1 MRGFDSCYS
10 CFMKKI
16 LTNSL
21 RQKSPITLKLKKTLN
36 NTSHLSRFNTNKK
49 NYRPIFFKKNNLL
62 LKSGYNQGIYN
73 YIPYSTS
80 SSLHNHPQLLY
91 LRTGLRVMNSTSALM
106 PEFYTNV
113 LPFKDKLL
121 NTPSLLNH
129 KTVTNFNFKLPS
141 VNLLDSLIDYYLS
154 SYVLA
159 KHHIHSKKAAI
170 IIAQIIDS
178 GHFSRRTVYL
188 SNTQSISLKYKAK
201 LTNYFLSYTPI
212 LSTINPLLTLTRI
225 PLPLDFN
232 FYPIKQE
239 TNTEKVKTNH
249 TLVNFTSLE
258 TLLNNLLNLVWSYN
272 KQPNSTNHFK
282 FLKKYFTVRSR
293 RFKKT
298 NLINQYRNIFFIMK
312 KYIRLNTQSRLNFV
326 WQKKKMN
333 WSSKR
338 KLEMQFFN
346 SFSKLPL
353 KVKRLNSQVKSS
365 LSISEKKISTFVPFN
380 YNLLNLQLTPQS
392 TNYNLVN
399 SLIKTLPL
407 TSIQL
412 SLLYILHPWLLNTLI
427 DTSSFKKNS
436 TSLLQHFA
444 IPVNLSYTNL
454 QPHKSFNYI
463 TSKKILS
470 LFSTNKIREDVI
482 PMYYNTLV
490 RFMEHCSG
498 KKIFIQ
504 LYPFLNQNVAYDYI
518 VRYKSW
524 ITRMKSY
531 ERRLGHKFFFEEA
544 LHIMHLSFT
553 LRDATLFSSWLK
565 AMILRISFW
574 KTRTIFRFLRYLF
587 LIYFVHI
594 FPELQIKGLKI
605 RLKGKISAAGNSR
618 KRTILYR
625 VGQTSHSKLNLR
637 VSHSKQTINTFT
649 GVMGFQVW
657 LFY

>member
-10 CFMKKI
+10 CFMKK
-16 LTNSL
+16 LSVNSI
-21 RQKSPITLKLKKTLN
+21 RQKKSTTLKLKV
-36 NTSHLSRFNTNKK
+36 TSNRVNRFNTNRK
-49 NYRPIFFKKNNLL
+49 NYRPIFLKKNTSLIEMN
-62 LKSGYNQGIYN
+62 SNYNAYN
-73 YIPYSTS
+73 CTPFNTPLN
-80 SSLHNHPQLLY
+80 LHNCIQLNQ
-91 LRTGLRVMNSTSALM
+91 LRSNLKPLDPTNLVSSI
-106 PEFYTNV
+106 FYSNV
-113 LPFKDKLL
+113 VSSKEELTIT
-121 NTPSLLNH
+121 NTPLSQKKSINLNFILP
-129 KTVTNFNFKLPS
+129 KSNFFDP
-141 VNLLDSLIDYYLS
+141 LIDYYLS
-154 SYVLA
+154 NYVLA

-188 SNTQSISLKYKAK
+188 SNTQSVSLKYKSK
-201 LTNYFLSYTPI
+201 LTNYFQSYASLSPN
-212 LSTINPLLTLTRI
+212 INPLIILNRN

-232 FYPIKQE
+232 FYPVNQRDDFTKYSINNKF
-239 TNTEKVKTNH
+239 TNFS
-249 TLVNFTSLE
+249 LLE
-258 TLLNNLLNLVWSYN
+258 TLLSNLLNLTWTFN
-272 KQPNSTNHFK
+272 KTLSSKKHLSL
-282 FLKKYFTVRSR
+282 LKKHFSTKNK
-293 RFKKT
+293 RFRKT
-298 NLINQYRNIFFIMK
+298 NFINQYRNIFFIMK
-312 KYIRLNTQSRLNFV
+312 KYIRLNVQNKLNFI
-326 WQKKKMN
+326 WQKKKLS
-333 WSSKR
+333 WLSKR
-338 KLEMQFFN
+338 KLETQFFN
-346 SFSKLPL
+346 SFNKLPL
-353 KVKRLNSQVKSS
+353 RSKKLNSQIKSI
-365 LSISEKKISTFVPFN
+365 LPINEKKVSTFLPFN
-380 YNLLNLQLTPQS
+380 YDILKLQLSSQFTS
-392 TNYNLVN
+392 SSLVS

-412 SLLYILHPWLLNTLI
+412 SLLYILNPWLLNTLVDI
-427 DTSSFKKNS
+427 PSFKNNS
-436 TSLLQHFA
+436 NFLLQQFNV
-444 IPVNLSYTNL
+444 PVNLTYTNL

-463 TSKKILS
+463 ISKKILS

-482 PMYYNTLV
+482 PLYYNTLV

-504 LYPFLNQNVAYDYI
+504 LYPFLNQNVAYDYV